1 MKKILSFVL
10 ALCMICTL
18 LPATAL
24 TANAA
29 DTKIVF
35 ELGANGSASHYDG
48 TSKTTYTET
57 VGDYTLKITGSSQMY
72 TGARDAK
79 GNSCIKLGSS
89 KNTGGFSFTVP
100 DDVTSVIIAVAK
112 YKSNASKISIN
123 GGTAQSLTKNSAD
136 GAYDEIEVDTSSNKS
151 VKVSTATGGV
161 RAMVNS
167 ITYVI
172 AASES
177 DCKHENKKVTTKAA
191 NCTEAGETSWE
202 CPDCGEKDSET
213 IPALGHKY
221 GDFAVVEEATC
232 IKTGLQEKTCERCGD
247 TVEETIPFA
256 EHNYEDGVCSACGAE
271 EPQTIEESY
280 TFSSYAA
287 GTQYAENEEHKLSDN
302 VTMYTTDC
310 HFTTQLRI
318 YSSSSNNGYAVIV
331 SKYPITSI
339 SFSAGNKVDTLNIY
353 GSDDGEDWELVQA
366 VSITSTSYKN
376 YEAEIN
382 PAYNYLKLD
391 VSGTNQVRL
400 QSMKL
405 TLNVSTPE
413 EEETPATATF
423 NGAAADISGNVGDTI
438 TMPEYTGTV
447 MKGYTFAGWSKD
459 VVEGENRNV
468 SFVQAGV
475 SYDLTGEDAFYALFS
490 RTEKADVTDT
500 YKLYTGE
507 LVEGDY
513 LIANVSGNRAM
524 TATVDKNRFQYAD
537 VDVAA
542 DNTIQISE
550 SSAIWHITPN
560 GDYYTFYNAASG
572 KYAGGTGDTGEGA
585 LLGSVTDYA
594 LWEVTNGNTAVV
606 ENKGNKANDVN
617 YTLRNNNT
625 YGFAT
630 YAPQTGEAPAFYKA
644 VNEVIYYTTNPRAIV
659 HINDS
664 DVTKYDSWNEDLS
677 NATSGK
683 IILCDDIT
691 VNTVDLN
698 AGVVLDLNGCT
709 VNASSITATVK
720 DSADGKGLIKIAQ
733 ESAVLTSVNGQLI
746 LWDNTTGASGY
757 RVFDY
762 KFVNLG
768 IDADADKENGQN
780 DAAQSEIA
788 GTTVVSFWS
797 YLEFSNT
804 KAYTLVAS
812 EESGLDTVA
821 FKLDW
826 DGASKT
832 FAFEESVI
840 ADWAVKEETE
850 IATDFGFYITVTG
863 FDALET
869 TGDLVVTPMIA
880 TAFDSIVAAPT
891 TYTVE

>member
-24 TANAA
+24 VANAA
-29 DTKIVF
+29 TEEVVF
-35 ELGANGSASHYDG
+35 EFGANKNTTTHADGS
-48 TSKTTYTET
+48 SKTTYTEKN
-57 VGDYTLKITGSSQMY
+57 GNYTLTLGNVTNFY
-72 TGARDAK
+72 TGANDAK
-79 GNSCIKLGSS
+79 GNSCIKLGASS
-89 KNTGGFSFTVP
+89 KTGGFSFTVP
-100 DDVTSVIIAVAK
+100 ADVTSVIIAIAGYKAKNVTVKINNVSYAVSELSNNGK
-112 YKSNASKISIN
+112 YK
-123 GGTAQSLTKNSAD
+123 
-136 GAYDEIEVDTSSNKS
+136 EIEIDTTTNKT
-151 VKVSTATGGV
+151 VTLITTSTGY

-177 DCKHENKKVTTKAA
+177 DCKHENKKDTIKAA

-202 CPDCGEKDSET
+202 CPDCGAKGSET

-232 IKTGLQEKTCERCGD
+232 IKTGLQEKTCENCGD
-247 TVEETIPFA
+247 TVEETIPLA
-256 EHNYEDGVCSACGAE
+256 EHNYEDGICSECGAE

-280 TFSSYAA
+280 TFSNYAA

-302 VTMYTTDC
+302 VTIYTTDC

-318 YSSSSNNGYAVIV
+318 YSSSSNNGYAVIQ
-331 SKYPITSI
+331 SALPITKI
-339 SFSAGNKVDTLNIY
+339 VVNAGYKVDTLNVY
-353 GSDDGEDWELVQA
+353 GSNDEGATWTLIEGISV
-366 VSITSTSYKN
+366 TGTSYKN
-376 YEAEIN
+376 YSLELGSTG
-382 PAYNYLKLD
+382 YKYLKLD
-391 VSGTNQVRL
+391 VDGTQQVRVA
-400 QSMKL
+400 SMTL
-405 TLNVSTPE
+405 TLNNSSSGEQKV
-413 EEETPATATF
+413 PATATF

-490 RTEKADVTDT
+490 RTEKADVNDT

-513 LIANVSGNRAM
+513 LIANNSGNRAM

-537 VDVAA
+537 VVIAV

-550 SSAIWHITPN
+550 ASAIWHITPN

-617 YTLRNNNT
+617 YTLRNNST

-644 VNEVIYYTTNPRAIV
+644 VNEVIYYTTNPQAILYT
-659 HINDS
+659 NGS
-664 DVTKYDSWNEDLS
+664 NLTKYNTWNEELS

-746 LWDNTTGASGY
+746 LWDNTANASGY
-757 RVFDY
+757 RVFNY
-762 KFVNLG
+762 TFANRG
-768 IDADADKENGQN
+768 IDADGT
-780 DAAQSEIA
+780 DAEQTASA
-788 GTTVVSFWS
+788 GILVKSFWS
-797 YLEFSNT
+797 DLEFSNAN
-804 KAYTLVAS
+804 AYKLVAAS
-812 EESGLDTVA
+812 DLEVGFKLQWNGTEKTFWFDTEVTNNPVAAWAAAEESN
-821 FKLDW
+821 
-826 DGASKT
+826 
-832 FAFEESVI
+832 
-840 ADWAVKEETE
+840 ADAK
-850 IATDFGFYITVTG
+850 DYCFYITVTG
-863 FDALET
+863 FEGLET

-880 TAFDSIVAAPT
+880 TAFDSIVTNPI